1 MPITELAI
9 PNLKAG
15 PEPKAGLAKLLS
27 SSLPILASQPGL
39 VEGFFGSVI
48 KENEVN
54 TEEENK
60 PIIVIGKR
68 R

>member
-15 PEPKAGLAKLLS
+15 PEAKAGLTGLLS

-68 R
+68 